1 MSETVHK
8 PSIFVIIPPPIW
20 ALLFF
25 LIGWGAGAA
34 LKLDRVF
41 QSTAA
46 GVALVIAGFAFAAWG
61 RLTFARVGAEI
72 QPASAKNSVLVTNG
86 PFHFTRNPMYLGI
99 LIIMIG
105 LSLVVGT
112 VAALI
117 SIIVYVLWA
126 NFISIPYE
134 EQKMERQFGEDY
146 RAYKKSVRRWI

>member
-1 MSETVHK
+1 
-8 PSIFVIIPPPIW
+8 
-20 ALLFF
+20 
-25 LIGWGAGAA
+25 
-34 LKLDRVF
+34 
-41 QSTAA
+41 
-46 GVALVIAGFAFAAWG
+46 
-61 RLTFARVGAEI
+61 
-72 QPASAKNSVLVTNG
+72 
-86 PFHFTRNPMYLGI
+86 MYLGI